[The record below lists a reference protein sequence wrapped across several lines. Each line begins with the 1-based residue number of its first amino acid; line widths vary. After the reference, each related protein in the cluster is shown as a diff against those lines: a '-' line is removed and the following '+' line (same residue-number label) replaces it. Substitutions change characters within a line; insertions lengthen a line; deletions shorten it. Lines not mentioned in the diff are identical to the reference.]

1 MKKIIASLIL
11 NVFVI
16 MLAIASSGGV
26 EVKFKG
32 WERNSQYNGY
42 YNPKKYT
49 KIKGFFE
56 GFETVVPLP
65 GMDPGLAMLVRL
77 KKSGRTVLVH
87 LGPESFTKILKLAFK
102 RGDVVKVKGVWAEI
116 NGQEVFMAAKVR
128 NGEYFEFKLRRTKDG
143 VPYWT
148 LSKEEMIKEK
158 LEE

>member
-1 MKKIIASLIL
+1 MKKITVSLIL

-16 MLAIASSGGV
+16 TLAIASSGNV
-26 EVKFKG
+26 EAKFKG
-32 WERNSQYNGY
+32 WERNSQYNSY
-42 YNPKKYT
+42 YNPAKYT
-49 KIKGFFE
+49 KIKGTFE
-56 GFETVVPLP
+56 GFETIVPLS
-65 GMDPGLAMLVRL
+65 GMDPGMAMLVRL
-77 KKSGRTVLVH
+77 KKSEKTILVH

-102 RGDVVKVKGVWAEI
+102 KGDPVKVKGVWAEI
-116 NGQEVFMAAKVR
+116 NGQKVFMAAKVR